1 MGALRLTWGTQMLVL
16 HHWDPWHLHWSWYK
30 LWHCIPLAPGTA
42 ATHLG
47 THALGL
53 LVPARHQLGWW
64 PLTGV
69 KTHWLVHNMIWTTM
83 RIFVYTSKWVKIYIM
98 YRCLQEQ
105 DQAPKIPDSVNTEKH
120 FLAFSDCSSVSRIS
134 SPFRLAHWQISALL
148 DIREASESKT
158 AHLVVF
164 NYQCIMYTPMF
175 LGGVRCLAGA
185 CGCKSVSIRLKG
197 AKPHTQVNFR
207 WGGAEK
213 TDGNWP
219 T

>member
-1 MGALRLTWGTQMLVL
+1 MSATNPCNGCTSTHLRDPNARTASLGPMALVL
-16 HHWDPWHLHWSWYK
+16 VLVQT

-69 KTHWLVHNMIWTTM
+69 KTHWLVHNMIWTTT
-83 RIFVYTSKWVKIYIM
+83 RIFVFTSKWVKIYI

-105 DQAPKIPDSVNTEKH
+105 DQSPKIADSANTEQH

-148 DIREASESKT
+148 EIREASKTKT

-175 LGGVRCLAGA
+175 LGGSGA
-185 CGCKSVSIRLKG
+185 
-197 AKPHTQVNFR
+197 
-207 WGGAEK
+207 
-213 TDGNWP
+213 
-219 T
+219 